1 MRRPHHFLVTDVTA
15 SLVSVNVG
23 LPRTVAWQGKSVR
36 TAIFKA
42 PVAGSARVGAL
53 NLTGDRQG
61 DPTVHGGPYKAV
73 YLYPSEHYAF
83 WREDLG
89 ALAWGAF
96 GENLTAAGLSE
107 ATTRIG
113 DCLRIG
119 SAELVVTQPRL
130 PCFKLELRFGRPG
143 LERRFLAS
151 GRTGFYLSVATEGD
165 VRAGDPIAVEPA
177 ADSVTIAEV
186 VGLYRTTRPDR
197 ELLRRLAELP
207 ALPDALRRKYAR
219 KLQEISTETSPPIS

>member
-1 MRRPHHFLVTDVTA
+1 MGHPPGPEQA

-36 TAIFKA
+36 TAIFKT
-42 PVAGSARVGAL
+42 PVDGPVHVGAL
-53 NLTGDRQG
+53 NLTGDQQG
-61 DPTVHGGPYKAV
+61 DATVHGGPFKAV
-73 YLYPSEHYAF
+73 YLYPAEHYAS
-83 WREDLG
+83 WRDDLG
-89 ALAWGAF
+89 ALDWGAF

-113 DCLRIG
+113 DRLHVG
-119 SAELVVTQPRL
+119 SAVLVVTQPRL

-143 LERRFLAS
+143 LERQFLQS
-151 GRTGFYLSVATEGD
+151 GRTGFYLSVEREGE
-165 VRAGDPIAVEPA
+165 VRAGDRIVVEPA

-186 VGLYRTTRPDR
+186 VDLYRTDRPER

-207 ALPDALRRKYAR
+207 ALPEALRRKYGR
-219 KLQEISTETSPPIS
+219 KLKEAFPEAVRPD